1 MWHPKR
7 QVCVPVPFTC
17 PLFQV
22 LNYPVTFCWKSSTRN
37 VTSVDQTY
45 GARHLPTRNI
55 PLELSVGFLS
65 AWLVCPTLLLPTCNI
80 PHWRCTQKDTSTASA
95 SDTTEPQE
103 LGRGQWE
110 QKSCVWSLQFQG
122 GTENPSPGNRDYCS
136 PSGAVPLK
144 PQTQKA
150 WL

>member
-55 PLELSVGFLS
+55 RLELSVGFLS

-80 PHWRCTQKDTSTASA
+80 PHWRCTQKDPAQLLHHT
-95 SDTTEPQE
+95 PQSHKSWEGDSGSRRVVFGACSSKVE
-103 LGRGQWE
+103 LKTLLLGIEIIAAPLGQ
-110 QKSCVWSLQFQG
+110 SL
-122 GTENPSPGNRDYCS
+122 
-136 PSGAVPLK
+136 
-144 PQTQKA
+144 
-150 WL
+150 